1 MKKYI
6 DFKTNKRKNAANNF
20 EDDFFKLINNS
31 TFGKTM
37 ENLKK
42 RIKVRLFNNFGDYKN
57 YVIKPSFVSQKI
69 FGKNFVAI
77 HEIKPAL
84 TTDKPI
90 YVGFSTLDL
99 RKLLAYELHYKYI
112 KRKYNAKLL
121 LTDTDGLV
129 YEIETKDFY
138 EDFYEDKSL
147 FDFK

>member
-6 DFKTNKRKNAANNF
+6 GFNTNKRKNATNNF

-42 RIKVRLFNNFGDYKN
+42 RIKVRLFNNAGDYKN
-57 YVIKPSFVSQKI
+57 YVGKPSFVSQKI

-77 HEIKPAL
+77 HEIKLDL

-99 RKLLAYELHYKYI
+99 SKLLTYELHYKYI

-121 LTDTDGLV
+121 FADTDGLV
-129 YEIETKDFY
+129 YEIETKDVY
-138 EDFYEDKSL
+138 EDFYEDKNL